1 MIKRRYMTMGLT
13 VVLTLSAR
21 VSGLPALADVGDYY
35 LRSILR
41 SGKLNGAHEISPVP
55 LKGLIKTSFCNRE
68 FWMRDTT
75 VLWSD
80 TELKEGR
87 SLVIIQETSDGR
99 RTVCNNAS
107 DYVASN
113 VKKLPPSLREAKIG
127 GPTRSRLNVISDAFK
142 DFK

>member
-1 MIKRRYMTMGLT
+1 MTKQGFTVISLT
-13 VVLTLSAR
+13 TVLTLATAFSAF
-21 VSGLPALADVGDYY
+21 PAFADVGDYY
-35 LRSILR
+35 LRSIQR

-55 LKGLIKTSFCNRE
+55 LKGLIKTTFCNRD

-80 TELKEGR
+80 TEMKEGR

-99 RTVCNNAS
+99 RTVCNNAT
-107 DYVASN
+107 DYVATN

-127 GPTRSRLNVISDAFK
+127 GPTRSRLNVISEAFK